1 MAYTRGN
8 NQNIIVG
15 AASFFVADYILGS
28 GGLPAVNANASYRE
42 TLTSAGG
49 FRNIG
54 YTSNGLE
61 LGFQPNFGEV
71 QVDQILDVAKLYK
84 QGMQVSL
91 KTSFAEATLE
101 NLLIALAY
109 NSSNL
114 TGTKLSSAGQTLVL
128 SAGDIG
134 ECPVERGI
142 VAVGPGTGDCDDSD
156 HIERIYAAYRAL
168 SIDNARYAAK
178 RDAATMFDV
187 TFRLLPDDET
197 ASYGKVIDRSW
208 TVVS

>member
-109 NSSNL
+109 NSSDL

-168 SIDNARYAAK
+168 SIDNVTVSAK